1 MQAPQFCG
9 TIHPLDNDASR
20 EVTFMRR
27 KLLIITVVLT
37 VGSALHLPAA
47 AQQVYEGVCD
57 ASAAIAVDATH
68 FLVAEDENDVLWIYR
83 NDKPSNK
90 PIGGGFDLSSR
101 LRTDLKR
108 ESDIEGAAR
117 VGDFI
122 YWITSHGRN
131 RKGKLRENRNRLF
144 ATKIA
149 GAPANLR
156 LMWVGRYDHLI
167 RDMLTP
173 IAWANPDAP
182 MTVQTI
188 KLLERA
194 TQPHEK
200 NARKLA
206 PKDQGLNIEALAAL
220 PNGSGLLIGL
230 RNPRL
235 GGKALILPLM
245 NPAALTTGKATVSRF
260 DAPILLNLHGLG
272 LRAMAYS
279 SSRKV
284 FLLVAGPSGSGGPFK
299 LFQWSGIR
307 DAPPVLIRKLQSGEG
322 SHPEAIVI
330 YPDTPL
336 VQILN
341 DEGSRLINGATCKE
355 ADEEKKRFSDRWVDI
370 D

>member
-1 MQAPQFCG
+1 
-9 TIHPLDNDASR
+9 
-20 EVTFMRR
+20 MRR
-27 KLLIITVVLT
+27 ELVIIIVLLTAGI
-37 VGSALHLPAA
+37 ALHLPAA

-57 ASAAIAVDATH
+57 ASAAIAVGATH

-83 NDKPSNK
+83 NDKPRNK
-90 PIGGGFDLSSR
+90 PIGGGFDLSSK
-101 LRTDLKR
+101 LRTDPKR

-117 VGDFI
+117 VGDHI

-149 GAPANLR
+149 GTPADLR
-156 LMWVGRYDHLI
+156 LKWVGRYDYLI
-167 RDMLTP
+167 RDMLNP
-173 IAWANPDAP
+173 IAWTNPDAP

-188 KLLERA
+188 ILLERA

-200 NARKLA
+200 VARKLA
-206 PKDQGLNIEALAAL
+206 PKDKGLNIEALAAL
-220 PNGSGLLIGL
+220 PTGSGLLIGL
-230 RNPRL
+230 RNPIS
-235 GGKALILPLM
+235 GGKALILSLM
-245 NPAALTTGKATVSRF
+245 NPEALVTGKEAVSRF

-279 SSRKV
+279 SISNA

-299 LFQWSGIR
+299 LFRWSGNR
-307 DAPPVLIRKLQSGEG
+307 DAAPVLLRKLQSGQG

-330 YPDTPL
+330 YPDTL
-336 VQILN
+336 RIQILN
-341 DEGSRLINGATCKE
+341 DEGSRLINGTTCKK
-355 ADEEKKRFSDRWVDI
+355 ANEEMKSFSDRWLHI

>member
-1 MQAPQFCG
+1 
-9 TIHPLDNDASR
+9 
-20 EVTFMRR
+20 MRR
-27 KLLIITVVLT
+27 ELVIIIGLLTASI
-37 VGSALHLPAA
+37 ALHLPAA

-57 ASAAIAVDATH
+57 ASAAIAVDDTH

-83 NDKPSNK
+83 NDKPRNK

-101 LRTDLKR
+101 LRTDPKR

-117 VGDFI
+117 IGDLI

-144 ATKIA
+144 ATKIT
-149 GAPANLR
+149 GPPADLQ
-156 LMWVGRYDHLI
+156 LKWVGRYDYLI
-167 RDMLTP
+167 RDMLNP
-173 IAWANPDAP
+173 IAWTNSAAP
-182 MTVQTI
+182 VTVQTI

-194 TQPHEK
+194 TQPHK
-200 NARKLA
+200 KDARKLA
-206 PKDQGLNIEALAAL
+206 PKGKGLNIEALAAL

-245 NPAALTTGKATVSRF
+245 NPEALMTGKETVSRF

-279 SSRKV
+279 SSGNV

-330 YPDTPL
+330 YPDTL
-336 VQILN
+336 RIQILN
-341 DEGSRLINGATCKE
+341 DQGSRLINGTTCKE
-355 ADEEKKRFSDRWVDI
+355 ADEEKKRFSDRWLDI